1 MHLLALKNSDFK
13 HLDYIHVRCL
23 RRILGITVAFYSRI
37 SNAEV
42 LRRAGAECLEA
53 YIRRKQ
59 LALLGHLLRRDPDHP
74 DRLVCFEPNTDLQP
88 RMPAGTRRRRGRPRL
103 TWVASILLCF
113 RDYLGINNATIQ
125 TLAQNRSRWF
135 LSSERL
141 CRSLQPTSRRAD

>member
-1 MHLLALKNSDFK
+1 MWGLHLLALKKSDFK

-23 RRILGITVAFYSRI
+23 RRILGVKAAFYSRI

-59 LALLGHLLRRDPDHP
+59 LALLGHLLRRDQDHP

-103 TWVASILLCF
+103 TWVLSFYFTMLSGL
-113 RDYLGINNATIQ
+113 
-125 TLAQNRSRWF
+125 SRNKQCHNPNPCTKPF
-135 LSSERL
+135 PVV
-141 CRSLQPTSRRAD
+141 SLVRAPM